1 MRSPKNNEINIP
13 KKAFFE
19 YEVKHEDTGDFPT
32 VHPFLVLLA
41 LGKLCSEERLPTY
54 HTRMAIP
61 SMGMAMGALL
71 ELR

>member
-1 MRSPKNNEINIP
+1 MKIQEIFRRVTTIWCS
-13 KKAFFE
+13 E
-19 YEVKHEDTGDFPT
+19 
-32 VHPFLVLLA
+32 
-41 LGKLCSEERLPTY
+41 KLYSEERLPAY

>member
-1 MRSPKNNEINIP
+1 MKIQEIFRRALSPR
-13 KKAFFE
+13 
-19 YEVKHEDTGDFPT
+19 
-32 VHPFLVLLA
+32 
-41 LGKLCSEERLPTY
+41 KLYSEERLPAY

>member
-1 MRSPKNNEINIP
+1 MKIQEI
-13 KKAFFE
+13 FRHH
-19 YEVKHEDTGDFPT
+19 Y
-32 VHPFLVLLA
+32 LVLLV
-41 LGKLCSEERLPTY
+41 LRKLYSEERLPAY